1 MIEDFLIAVGWPLL
15 FVSIIVVF
23 VIWAE

>member
-1 MIEDFLIAVGWPLL
+1 MIEDFLIAAGWPLL
-15 FVSIIVVF
+15 FVGIIVVF